1 MKLGRLA
8 LVLALA
14 GCALW
19 EPADPFEGNRPGS
32 FNYLIELKQKGKDR
46 EFYERVQ
53 ELRRHGEW
61 LRENGHA
68 GRAAVVEERLRSIL
82 EN

>member
-1 MKLGRLA
+1 MRLGKLI

-19 EPADPFEGNRPGS
+19 EPYDPESGDQPGS
-32 FNYLIELKQKGKDR
+32 FKYLIELKQKGKDR
-46 EFYERVQ
+46 EFYERVR
-53 ELRRHGEW
+53 ELRQHAAW

-68 GRAAVVEERLRSIL
+68 GRAAAVEERLREIL